1 YFTRLSEDAL
11 SIQLSKTRS
20 SGKKQYFGKGGKFL
34 CRTAHFKT
42 CAYPRLYHP
51 FIKILDFKGKI
62 VLY

>member
-1 YFTRLSEDAL
+1 
-11 SIQLSKTRS
+11 
-20 SGKKQYFGKGGKFL
+20 L